1 MSGLY
6 TVQQVARYLGKRHQ
20 AVARLIEQDGLP
32 AVSIPAD
39 KRPVRKIPLHGLH
52 RWLAARAVGGK
63 FISAEELA
71 TEMAACTSA
80 ETAAAERRIA
90 A

>member
-20 AVARLIEQDGLP
+20 DVVTLIELDGLP
-32 AVSIPAD
+32 AVLIPAA

-52 RWLAARAVGGK
+52 RWLAERAVGSK
-63 FISAEELA
+63 FIGVEELA
-71 TEMAACTSA
+71 TEMAACTSD
-80 ETAAAERRIA
+80 ENAAAERRIA

>member
-20 AVARLIEQDGLP
+20 DVASLIEMDGLP
-32 AVSIPAD
+32 AVLIPAA
-39 KRPVRKIPLHGLH
+39 KRPVRKVPLHGLH
-52 RWLAARAVGGK
+52 RWLAERAVGGQ
-63 FISAEELA
+63 FIAVDELA
-71 TEMAACTSA
+71 REMAACTA
-80 ETAAAERRIA
+80 EDPEHEGRIA